1 MNAVV
6 DRQDIPS
13 HVRRVVVKVGSA
25 VLTGPQGLDQGIIGR
40 LADQMA
46 LLHDRGIDFVLV
58 SSGAVAAGKRVV
70 KALHDKD
77 LSALPARQAVSAV
90 GQSRLMRAYD
100 EAFKRFGK
108 VTAQVLL
115 TREDL
120 KHGPRYLNILNTF
133 QTLLHWRVIPV
144 VNENDTV
151 AVEELVFGD
160 NDALGGLLL
169 NVVEAD
175 LFVNLTSADGVYDKN
190 PNTHADARLLRS
202 VDDIACLDV
211 EKLCEG
217 KTVDGTGGMYSK
229 LLAAK
234 RAAQLGVPT
243 LILSGRERHGLE
255 RVFNGEVLGTWIRPD
270 KKTIPGRKFRIAYNT
285 VPQGIIVVDAGAVK
299 ALTHGGKS
307 LLPAGITAVEGTFEA
322 GAPVKIK
329 GIDGAAVGVGL
340 ANYSAEDLRRIM
352 GVKSSAIAEIIGAC
366 PYPDAVHRDN
376 LLLKA
381 AVE

>member
-1 MNAVV
+1 MNSAE
-6 DRQDIPS
+6 DRS
-13 HVRRVVVKVGSA
+13 KTLAHVRRVVVKVGSA
-25 VLTGPQGLDQGIIGR
+25 VLTGPGGLDHGVIGR

-70 KALHDKD
+70 KAVHDKD
-77 LSALPARQAVSAV
+77 LSGLPERQAASAI

-115 TREDL
+115 TRDDL

-133 QTLLHWRVIPV
+133 QTLLHWRVIPI

-151 AVEELVFGD
+151 AVDELVFGD

-190 PNTHADARLLRS
+190 PNTGSDARLLHS
-202 VDDIACLDV
+202 VEDIACLDL

-229 LLAAK
+229 LLAA
-234 RAAQLGVPT
+234 RRVAQLGVPT

-255 RVFNGEVLGTWIRPD
+255 RVFNGEMLGTWIHPD
-270 KKTIPGRKFRIAYNT
+270 EKTIPGRKFRIAYNT
-285 VPQGIIVVDAGAVK
+285 MPEGVIVIDAGAVK
-299 ALTHGGKS
+299 ALTEGGKS
-307 LLPAGITAVEGTFEA
+307 LLPAGITAVEGSFEA

-329 GIDGAAVGVGL
+329 GVDGLAVGVGL
-340 ANYSAEDLRRIM
+340 ANYNAADLRRIM
-352 GVKSSAIAEIIGAC
+352 GVKSSAIADILGGC

-376 LLLKA
+376 LLLNA